1 MKKLI
6 LFTFLVVT
14 LISCKSTQK
23 VINVDQ
29 SNPAV
34 VAEAVLDY
42 YKDKDLESLRFLSTH
57 QKSVII
63 QRVILA
69 DDQVATQK
77 IFSGWRWNIINQSDG
92 KIKEVRF
99 ADNLKSAYALFDL
112 PKNSN
117 PTSPV
122 TVVTMA
128 SENDKWKFDDI
139 QKYTKQNFEG
149 LGYVME

>member
-1 MKKLI
+1 MKKLL
-6 LFTFLVVT
+6 LFSLLTI

-23 VINVDQ
+23 VTKVDQ

-34 VAEAVLDY
+34 VATAVLNY
-42 YKDKDLESLRFLSTH
+42 YKNQDLESLKYLSTQ
-57 QKSVII
+57 QKSLII
-63 QRVILA
+63 QRVILTN
-69 DDQVATQK
+69 DNTDKEK
-77 IFSGWRWNIINQSDG
+77 IFSGWRWEKINQWDG

-112 PKNSN
+112 PEKAG

-122 TVVTMA
+122 TVVTMV
-128 SENDKWKFDDI
+128 SENEKWKFSDI
-139 QKYTKQNFEG
+139 QNYTKQSFEG